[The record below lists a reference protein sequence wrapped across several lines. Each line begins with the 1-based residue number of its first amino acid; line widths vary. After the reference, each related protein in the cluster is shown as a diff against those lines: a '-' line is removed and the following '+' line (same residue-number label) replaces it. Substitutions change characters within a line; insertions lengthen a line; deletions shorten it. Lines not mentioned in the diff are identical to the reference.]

1 MSDLSLEII
10 GDFAIV
16 WLLSPKKS
24 FSAAPSGGLSLFA
37 SRLPGHSLQVL
48 FPSPDHPHF
57 PTKHQ
62 HVVGQGAEVPCFCA
76 SRSA

>member
-24 FSAAPSGGLSLFA
+24 FSAAPSGGLSQFV
-37 SRLPGHSLQVL
+37 SRLPGHSLQVTTSAQFL
-48 FPSPDHPHF
+48 LPLSATAYWYWPGMLQQTIHLSP
-57 PTKHQ
+57 
-62 HVVGQGAEVPCFCA
+62 
-76 SRSA
+76 